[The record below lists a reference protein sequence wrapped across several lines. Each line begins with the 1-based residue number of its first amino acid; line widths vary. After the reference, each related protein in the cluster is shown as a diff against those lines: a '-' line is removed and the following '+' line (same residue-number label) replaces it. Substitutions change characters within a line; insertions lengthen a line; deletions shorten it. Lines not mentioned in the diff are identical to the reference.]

1 MGGHDDLGMDMS
13 VYGDKVNIPQK
24 GRVVAQNQQTF
35 SENENNRRLKV
46 NNMVQIHRNHYH
58 GKIAQH
64 FGHPRKH
71 FEQHYV
77 QQQQEDAPA
86 FFNEPPHTETS
97 PSAAGFL
104 HLPDDLPKVTR
115 IRSGPNAGDPDTPAS
130 FAKLR
135 NSSF

>member
-1 MGGHDDLGMDMS
+1 MS
-13 VYGDKVNIPQK
+13 VYGDKVHVPQK
-24 GRVVAQNQQTF
+24 GRVFEQNHQTF
-35 SENENNRRLKV
+35 SENENNRRLKA
-46 NNMVQIHRNHYH
+46 NMVQKHRNHHH
-58 GKIAQH
+58 GKNAQH
-64 FGHPRKH
+64 SGHPRKH
-71 FEQHYV
+71 FEHHYV

-104 HLPDDLPKVTR
+104 HLPDDLPKVPR
-115 IRSGPNAGDPDTPAS
+115 IKSGPNAGDPATPVS